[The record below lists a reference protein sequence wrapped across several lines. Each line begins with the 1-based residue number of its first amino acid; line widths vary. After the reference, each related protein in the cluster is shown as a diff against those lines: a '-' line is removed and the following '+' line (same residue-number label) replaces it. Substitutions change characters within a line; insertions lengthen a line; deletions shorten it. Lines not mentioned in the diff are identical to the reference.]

1 MNLNYEPE
9 ENSEGYQIVEDG
21 ENTNRFTGDIFDD
34 EKIEF
39 DPWRRKAARKYK
51 LQFEEDGPSN
61 EWDNNDF
68 SGKQSHRFLLDRERT
83 GKLSK
88 KRQKRK
94 FSRKANLDKRY

>member
-21 ENTNRFTGDIFDD
+21 ENTNRFTGDIFED

-51 LQFEEDGPSN
+51 LQF
-61 EWDNNDF
+61 
-68 SGKQSHRFLLDRERT
+68 
-83 GKLSK
+83 
-88 KRQKRK
+88 
-94 FSRKANLDKRY
+94 